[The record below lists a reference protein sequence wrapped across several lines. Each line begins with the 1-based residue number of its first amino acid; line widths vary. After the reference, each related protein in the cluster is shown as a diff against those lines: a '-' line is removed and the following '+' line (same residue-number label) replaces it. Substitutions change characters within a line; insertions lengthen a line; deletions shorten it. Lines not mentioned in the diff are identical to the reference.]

1 MKTAIQIL
9 NEHLLPATAPNI
21 HALEECASQQTTKY
35 KEALEDMAWQFGYRG
50 TKDGKEV
57 IHTGGLSALET
68 AFFVL
73 GWDDPHIINNT

>member
-1 MKTAIQIL
+1 MKTATQIL
-9 NEHLLPATAPNI
+9 NEHLLPATWPNI
-21 HALEECASQQTTKY
+21 HAMQEYASEQTTKY

-50 TKDGKEV
+50 TKDGKKV

-73 GWDDPHIINNT
+73 EWDDPKIIEK